1 MALEFSQQP
10 FFEAFGVEAVIG
22 STTYTVILLEDED
35 TASGVS
41 DRFSH
46 SDYEAAI
53 QIQEA
58 DKAAFIEGDPIV
70 VDDRNLRIFDTPRQ
84 HTDGSWRVNLEP

>member
-1 MALEFSQQP
+1 MALELSQQP

-22 STTYTVILLEDED
+22 SATYTVILIEDED

-46 SDYEAAI
+46 SDYEVAI

-58 DKAAFIEGDPIV
+58 DKAAFIEGESIV
-70 VDDRNLRIFDTPRQ
+70 VDGRNLRIFDTPRK